1 MLFKYCPWKNNRLV
15 FHKCGF
21 SVGTVNKL
29 ETQPLYKFNGYPPT
43 LQVLSL
49 VAEVRPKV
57 VGCASKTSQDQT
69 YLGGLSCRMC
79 MASIMKDEEV
89 YSGSDSSSR
98 NGRGRTCCGCGVLWC
113 SWSSVSEGFWNSDM
127 YVSFTWR
134 TIHLADRLTRIFLW
148 SHEPSNHPS
157 SQSPLWPCL
166 RSCRGYPATGLVAK
180 ELPDNVP
187 WKIRRQKPMTPSRS
201 KKPWWMLGEKQLLTK
216 W

>member
-1 MLFKYCPWKNNRLV
+1 MLFKYCPWKNNRVV

-29 ETQPLYKFNGYPPT
+29 EAQPLYKFNGYPST

-134 TIHLADRLTRIFLW
+134 TIHLADQLTRIFLL

-157 SQSPLWPCL
+157 SQSPL
-166 RSCRGYPATGLVAK
+166 
-180 ELPDNVP
+180 
-187 WKIRRQKPMTPSRS
+187 
-201 KKPWWMLGEKQLLTK
+201 
-216 W
+216 

>member
-1 MLFKYCPWKNNRLV
+1 MLFKYCPWKNNRVV

-29 ETQPLYKFNGYPPT
+29 ETQPLYKFNGYPST

-98 NGRGRTCCGCGVLWC
+98 NGSGRTCCGCGVLWC

-134 TIHLADRLTRIFLW
+134 TIHLADQLTRIFLL

-157 SQSPLWPCL
+157 SQSPL
-166 RSCRGYPATGLVAK
+166 
-180 ELPDNVP
+180 
-187 WKIRRQKPMTPSRS
+187 
-201 KKPWWMLGEKQLLTK
+201 
-216 W
+216 